1 MVINLQVKCEIIKT
15 GVERPKEPVDLP
27 TIVGAMKQEATAPLG
42 QWSFTI
48 KMRECKILIACG
60 KRGVGKTYETIRMI
74 DEYVLGNLSKGIPP
88 RKALIFDVNDE
99 FSSFEYNGQQRSIKA
114 IAIKDVLKFSV
125 HPKIEVRRIRP
136 FWDDGKKLTINDMA
150 EVLGIILD
158 NFRNGLLL
166 VEDIN
171 KYLSDAMPS
180 DLIGSLATSRHIGLD
195 IVSHFQNIG
204 RAGNPKLLGNLN
216 MIRLHKTN
224 DTVERHKNKFEEKTE
239 ILQISEYIVNKKYF
253 NGNQRFFLFVD
264 VENMKIRG
272 KFSKI
277 DAEDAIHEY
286 ITQRYKRIINPMLEL
301 RDKKGKKIHTEE
313 TALLTKNKELLTTYF
328 VF

>member
-1 MVINLQVKCEIIKT
+1 M
-15 GVERPKEPVDLP
+15 
-27 TIVGAMKQEATAPLG
+27 A
-42 QWSFTI
+42 
-48 KMRECKILIACG
+48 RECRIIIACG
-60 KRGVGKTYETIRMI
+60 KRGVGKTVETIRMI
-74 DEYVLGNLSKGIPP
+74 DEYVSGNLTKGVPP

-99 FSSFEYNGQQRSIKA
+99 FSSFWFFGQQRSIKA
-114 IAIKDVLKFSV
+114 IAIKDIMKFSI

-136 FWDDGKKLTINDMA
+136 FWDDGKKMTINDMA
-150 EVLGIILD
+150 EVLGIVLD
-158 NFRNGLLL
+158 NYRNGLLL

-239 ILQISEYIVNKKYF
+239 ILQIAEYIINRRYF
-253 NGNQRFFLFVD
+253 NGDNRFFVYVD

-272 KFSKI
+272 KFTR
-277 DAEDAIHEY
+277 DEVEDGIHQY
-286 ITQRYKRIINPMLEL
+286 ITERYARIISPMLQI
-301 RDKKGKKIHTEE
+301 RDKKGKKVHTEE
-313 TALLTKNKELLTTYF
+313 SALRQANQDLMKNYF
-328 VF
+328 VIN

>member
-1 MVINLQVKCEIIKT
+1 
-15 GVERPKEPVDLP
+15 
-27 TIVGAMKQEATAPLG
+27 
-42 QWSFTI
+42 
-48 KMRECKILIACG
+48 MRECRIIIACG
-60 KRGVGKTYETIRMI
+60 KRGVGKSVETIRMI
-74 DEYVLGNLSKGIPP
+74 DEYVAGVPSKGIPP

-99 FSSFEYNGQQRSIKA
+99 FSSFWYFGQQRSIKA
-114 IAIKDVLKFSV
+114 LAIKDIMKFSV

-136 FWDDGKKLTINDMA
+136 FWDDGKKLTINDMG

-158 NFRNGLLL
+158 NYRNGLLL

-171 KYLSDAMPS
+171 KYLSDAMPA

-239 ILQISEYIVNKKYF
+239 LLQIAENLVTKKYEE
-253 NGNQRFFLFVD
+253 GDVRYFVYVD
-264 VENMKIRG
+264 TENMKIRG
-272 KFSKI
+272 KISKS
-277 DAEDAIHEY
+277 DAEDAIHQY
-286 ITQRYKRIINPMLEL
+286 ITDRFNRIVSPMLQS
-301 RDKKGKKIHTEE
+301 RDKKGKKIYTEE
-313 TALLTKNKELLTTYF
+313 TALSNANSKLLKTYF
-328 VF
+328 TFKEM

>member
-1 MVINLQVKCEIIKT
+1 M
-15 GVERPKEPVDLP
+15 
-27 TIVGAMKQEATAPLG
+27 
-42 QWSFTI
+42 S
-48 KMRECKILIACG
+48 RECRIIVACG
-60 KRGVGKTYETIRMI
+60 KRGVGKSVETIRQI
-74 DEYVLGNLSKGIPP
+74 DDYITGNPAKGVPP

-99 FSSFEYNGQQRSIKA
+99 FSSFWYFGQTRKIPA
-114 IAIKDVLKFSV
+114 IAIKDIMKFSI

-136 FWDDGKKLTINDMA
+136 FWDDGRKMTINDMG

-158 NFRNGLLL
+158 NYRNGLLL

-195 IVSHFQNIG
+195 IITHFQNIG

-239 ILQISEYIVNKKYF
+239 ILQIAEYIINKRYF
-253 NGNQRFFLFVD
+253 DGDTRYFLYAD
-264 VENMKIRG
+264 IENMKIRG
-272 KFSKI
+272 KFSSNEV
-277 DAEDAIHEY
+277 DDAIHQY
-286 ITQRYKRIINPMLEL
+286 ITERYARIINPMLQL
-301 RDKKGKKIHTEE
+301 RDKKGNKIHTPES
-313 TALLTKNKELLTTYF
+313 ALRSANESLRKTYF
-328 VF
+328 TI

>member
-1 MVINLQVKCEIIKT
+1 
-15 GVERPKEPVDLP
+15 
-27 TIVGAMKQEATAPLG
+27 
-42 QWSFTI
+42 
-48 KMRECKILIACG
+48 MRECRIIIACG
-60 KRGVGKTYETIRMI
+60 KRGVGKTYETVRMI
-74 DEYVLGNLSKGIPP
+74 DEYVAGNPSKRIPP

-99 FSSFEYNGQQRSIKA
+99 FSSFSYNGGQRSIKA

-125 HPKIEVRRIRP
+125 HPKVEVRRIRP

-224 DTVERHKNKFEEKTE
+224 DTIERHKNKFEEKTE
-239 ILQISEYIVNKKYF
+239 ILQIAEYLVNKKYF
-253 NGNQRFFLFVD
+253 AGDTRFFLFVD
-264 VENMKIRG
+264 VENMKVRG
-272 KFSKI
+272 KFSKSE
-277 DAEDAIHEY
+277 AEDAIHEY
-286 ITQRYKRIINPMLEL
+286 ITQRYKRIISPMLQL
-301 RDKKGKKIHTEE
+301 RDKKGIKIYTDESALS
-313 TALLTKNKELLTTYF
+313 TANKNLLSVYF
-328 VF
+328 NF

>member
-1 MVINLQVKCEIIKT
+1 M
-15 GVERPKEPVDLP
+15 G
-27 TIVGAMKQEATAPLG
+27 
-42 QWSFTI
+42 
-48 KMRECKILIACG
+48 RECRIIIACG
-60 KRGVGKTYETIRMI
+60 KRGVGKTIQTIKMI
-74 DEYVLGNLSKGIPP
+74 DEYVAGNPTKGVPP

-99 FSSFEYNGQQRSIKA
+99 FSSFDYLGRQRSIRA
-114 IAIKDVLKFSV
+114 IALKDILKFSV
-125 HPKIEVRRIRP
+125 HPRVEVRRVRP
-136 FWDDGKKLTINDMA
+136 FWDDGKKMTINDMA
-150 EVLGIILD
+150 EALGIILD

-195 IVSHFQNIG
+195 VISHFQNIG

-239 ILQISEYIVNKKYF
+239 ILQISENIVNARYF
-253 NGNQRFFLFVD
+253 GGDIRFFLYVD

-272 KFSKI
+272 KFSKKE
-277 DAEDAIHEY
+277 AEDAIHQY
-286 ITQRYKRIINPMLEL
+286 ITERYKRIINPMLQL
-301 RDKKGKKIHTEE
+301 RDKKGNKIYNDE
-313 TALLTKNKELLTTYF
+313 TALKAANTKMLKQYF
-328 VF
+328 TFE

>member
-1 MVINLQVKCEIIKT
+1 M
-15 GVERPKEPVDLP
+15 G
-27 TIVGAMKQEATAPLG
+27 
-42 QWSFTI
+42 
-48 KMRECKILIACG
+48 RECRIIIACG

-74 DEYVLGNLSKGIPP
+74 DEYVMGNPSKGIPP

-99 FSSFEYNGQQRSIKA
+99 FSGFVYNDVQRSIKA
-114 IAIKDVLKFSV
+114 IAIKDILKFSV
-125 HPKIEVRRIRP
+125 HPKVEVRRIRP

-150 EVLGIILD
+150 EVLGIVLD
-158 NFRNGLLL
+158 NYRNGLLL

-224 DTVERHKNKFEEKTE
+224 DTIERHKNKFEEKTE
-239 ILQISEYIVNKKYF
+239 ILQIAEYIVDKRYF
-253 NGNQRFFLFVD
+253 SGDERFFLFVD
-264 VENMKIRG
+264 IENMKIRG
-272 KFSKI
+272 KFNKLEV
-277 DAEDAIHEY
+277 EDAIHQY
-286 ITQRYKRIINPMLEL
+286 ITHRYKRIIYPMLQL
-301 RDKKGKKIHTEE
+301 RDKKGKKVYTEE
-313 TALLTKNKELLTTYF
+313 SALAQANKHLISVYF
-328 VF
+328 KF

>member
-1 MVINLQVKCEIIKT
+1 M
-15 GVERPKEPVDLP
+15 
-27 TIVGAMKQEATAPLG
+27 A
-42 QWSFTI
+42 
-48 KMRECKILIACG
+48 RECRIIIACG
-60 KRGVGKTYETIRMI
+60 KRGVGKSVETIRMI
-74 DEYVLGNLSKGIPP
+74 DEYVSGNPSKGVPP

-99 FSSFEYNGQQRSIKA
+99 FSSFWYFGQTRSIKA
-114 IAIKDVLKFSV
+114 LAINDIMKFSI
-125 HPKIEVRRIRP
+125 HPKVEVRRIRP
-136 FWDDGKKLTINDMA
+136 FWDDGRKMTINDMA

-158 NFRNGLLL
+158 NYRNGLLL

-195 IVSHFQNIG
+195 IISHFQNIG

-239 ILQISEYIVNKKYF
+239 ILQIAEYIINNRYF
-253 NGNQRFFLFVD
+253 NGDTRYFIYVD

-272 KFSKI
+272 KFTLQ
-277 DAEDAIHEY
+277 EVENGIHQY
-286 ITQRYKRIINPMLEL
+286 ITERYARIINPMLQL
-301 RDKKGKKIHTEE
+301 RDRKGKKIHNEE
-313 TALLTKNKELLTTYF
+313 SALRVANENLKKQYF
-328 VF
+328 TI

>member
-1 MVINLQVKCEIIKT
+1 
-15 GVERPKEPVDLP
+15 
-27 TIVGAMKQEATAPLG
+27 
-42 QWSFTI
+42 
-48 KMRECKILIACG
+48 MRECRILIATG
-60 KRGVGKTYETIRMI
+60 KRGVGKSVETIRMI
-74 DEYVLGNLSKGIPP
+74 DEYVAGNVTKGVPP

-99 FSSFEYNGQQRSIKA
+99 FSSFWYFGQQRSIKA
-114 IAIKDVLKFSV
+114 INIKDIMKFSV

-136 FWDDGKKLTINDMA
+136 FWDDGKKLTINDMG

-158 NFRNGLLL
+158 NYRNGLLL

-171 KYLSDAMPS
+171 KYLSDSMPS

-239 ILQISEYIVNKKYF
+239 VLQIAENLVNKKYF
-253 NGNQRFFLFVD
+253 EGDIRYFVYVD
-264 VENMKIRG
+264 IENMKIRG
-272 KFSKI
+272 KISKTE
-277 DAEDAIHEY
+277 AEDGIHQYVTE
-286 ITQRYKRIINPMLEL
+286 RYSRLINPMLQL
-301 RDKKGKKIHTEE
+301 RDKKGKKTYNEE
-313 TALLTKNKELLTTYF
+313 TALKAANERLMKVYF
-328 VF
+328 NF

>member
-1 MVINLQVKCEIIKT
+1 M
-15 GVERPKEPVDLP
+15 
-27 TIVGAMKQEATAPLG
+27 
-42 QWSFTI
+42 S
-48 KMRECKILIACG
+48 RECRIIISCG
-60 KRGVGKTYETIRMI
+60 KRGVGKSVETIRMI
-74 DEYVLGNLSKGIPP
+74 DEYVQGNPSKGVPP

-99 FSSFEYNGQQRSIKA
+99 FSSFWFFGQQRSIKA
-114 IAIKDVLKFSV
+114 IAIKDIMKFSI
-125 HPKIEVRRIRP
+125 HPKVEVRRIRP
-136 FWDDGKKLTINDMA
+136 FWDDGKKMTINDMA

-158 NFRNGLLL
+158 NYRNGLLL

-195 IVSHFQNIG
+195 IISHFQNIG

-239 ILQISEYIVNKKYF
+239 LLQIAEYIINKRYF
-253 NGNQRFFLFVD
+253 DGDIRFFVYVD

-272 KFSKI
+272 KLTH
-277 DAEDAIHEY
+277 EEVENGIHQY
-286 ITQRYKRIINPMLEL
+286 ITERYARIISPMLQL
-301 RDKKGKKIHTEE
+301 RDRKGKKIHTEE
-313 TALLTKNKELLTTYF
+313 SALRTANENLKKQYF
-328 VF
+328 VI

>member
-1 MVINLQVKCEIIKT
+1 M
-15 GVERPKEPVDLP
+15 
-27 TIVGAMKQEATAPLG
+27 A
-42 QWSFTI
+42 
-48 KMRECKILIACG
+48 RECRIIIACG
-60 KRGVGKTYETIRMI
+60 KRGVGKSVETIRMI
-74 DEYVLGNLSKGIPP
+74 DEYVSGNPSKGVPP

-99 FSSFEYNGQQRSIKA
+99 FSSFWFFGQQRSIKA
-114 IAIKDVLKFSV
+114 LAIKDILKFSI
-125 HPKIEVRRIRP
+125 HPKVEVRRIRP
-136 FWDDGKKLTINDMA
+136 FWDDGRKMTINDMA

-158 NFRNGLLL
+158 NYRNGLLL

-195 IVSHFQNIG
+195 IISHFQNIG

-239 ILQISEYIVNKKYF
+239 LLQIAEYIINKRYF
-253 NGNQRFFLFVD
+253 DGDTRYFVYVD

-272 KFSKI
+272 KFSKQ
-277 DAEDAIHEY
+277 EVENAIHQY
-286 ITQRYKRIINPMLEL
+286 ITERYSRIISPMLQL
-301 RDKKGKKIHTEE
+301 RDRKGKKIHNEE
-313 TALLTKNKELLTTYF
+313 SALREANQNLLKQYF
-328 VF
+328 VI

>member
-1 MVINLQVKCEIIKT
+1 M
-15 GVERPKEPVDLP
+15 G
-27 TIVGAMKQEATAPLG
+27 
-42 QWSFTI
+42 
-48 KMRECKILIACG
+48 RECRIIIACG
-60 KRGVGKTYETIRMI
+60 KRGVGKSVETIRMI
-74 DEYVLGNLSKGIPP
+74 DEYVAGNPSKGVPP

-99 FSSFEYNGQQRSIKA
+99 FSSFWFFGQQRRIKA
-114 IAIKDVLKFSV
+114 LAIKDILKFSI

-136 FWDDGKKLTINDMA
+136 FWDDGKKMTINDMA

-158 NFRNGLLL
+158 NYRNGLLL

-195 IVSHFQNIG
+195 IISHFQNIG

-239 ILQISEYIVNKKYF
+239 VLQIAEYLINHRYF
-253 NGNQRFFLFVD
+253 NGDARYFVYVD
-264 VENMKIRG
+264 VENMKVRG
-272 KFSKI
+272 KFTR
-277 DAEDAIHEY
+277 EEVENAIHQY
-286 ITQRYKRIINPMLEL
+286 ITERYARIITPMLQL
-301 RDKKGKKIHTEE
+301 RDKKGKKIHTDES
-313 TALLTKNKELLTTYF
+313 ALKSANDNLMRTYF
-328 VF
+328 TIK

>member
-1 MVINLQVKCEIIKT
+1 M
-15 GVERPKEPVDLP
+15 G
-27 TIVGAMKQEATAPLG
+27 
-42 QWSFTI
+42 
-48 KMRECKILIACG
+48 RECRIIIACG

-74 DEYVLGNLSKGIPP
+74 DEYVMGNPSKAIPP

-99 FSSFEYNGQQRSIKA
+99 FSSFPYGGYQRSIKA
-114 IAIKDVLKFSV
+114 IAIKDIIKFSV

-224 DTVERHKNKFEEKTE
+224 DTIERHKNKFEEKTE
-239 ILQISEYIVNKKYF
+239 MLQIAENIVNKRYF
-253 NGNQRFFLFVD
+253 GGDERFFLFVD
-264 VENMKIRG
+264 TENMKIRG
-272 KFSKI
+272 KFSYKE
-277 DAEDAIHEY
+277 AEDAIHEY
-286 ITQRYKRIINPMLEL
+286 ITQRYKRIINPIMQS
-301 RDKKGKKIHTEE
+301 RDKKGNKIHTEE
-313 TALLTKNKELLTTYF
+313 SALTSTNKHLISVYF
-328 VF
+328 NF

>member
-1 MVINLQVKCEIIKT
+1 M
-15 GVERPKEPVDLP
+15 G
-27 TIVGAMKQEATAPLG
+27 
-42 QWSFTI
+42 
-48 KMRECKILIACG
+48 RECRIIIACG
-60 KRGVGKTYETIRMI
+60 KRGVGKSVETIRMI
-74 DEYVLGNLSKGIPP
+74 DEYVAGNPSKAVPP

-99 FSSFEYNGQQRSIKA
+99 FSSFWYFGQTRSIKA
-114 IAIKDVLKFSV
+114 IAIKDILKFSI

-136 FWDDGKKLTINDMA
+136 FWDDGKKMTINDMA
-150 EVLGIILD
+150 EVLGIILE
-158 NFRNGLLL
+158 NYRNGLLL

-239 ILQISEYIVNKKYF
+239 VLQIAEYLINNRYF
-253 NGNQRFFLFVD
+253 NGDTRFFVYVD
-264 VENMKIRG
+264 VENMKVRG
-272 KFSKI
+272 KFTK
-277 DAEDAIHEY
+277 EEVENAIHQY
-286 ITQRYKRIINPMLEL
+286 ITERYARIISPMLQL
-301 RDKKGKKIHTEE
+301 RDKKGKRIHTDESALR
-313 TALLTKNKELLTTYF
+313 TANENLMKTYF
-328 VF
+328 NIK

>member
-1 MVINLQVKCEIIKT
+1 
-15 GVERPKEPVDLP
+15 
-27 TIVGAMKQEATAPLG
+27 
-42 QWSFTI
+42 
-48 KMRECKILIACG
+48 MRECRILIATG
-60 KRGVGKTYETIRMI
+60 KRGVGKSVETIRMI
-74 DEYVLGNLSKGIPP
+74 DEYVAGNPTKGVPP

-99 FSSFEYNGQQRSIKA
+99 FSSFWYFGVQRSIKA
-114 IAIKDVLKFSV
+114 IAIKDIMKFSV
-125 HPKIEVRRIRP
+125 HPKVEVRRIRP
-136 FWDDGKKLTINDMA
+136 FWDDGKKLTINDMG

-158 NFRNGLLL
+158 NYRNGLLL

-171 KYLSDAMPS
+171 KYLSDSMPS

-239 ILQISEYIVNKKYF
+239 VLQIAENLVNKKYF
-253 NGNQRFFLFVD
+253 EGDIRYFVYVD

-272 KFSKI
+272 KISKTE
-277 DAEDAIHEY
+277 AEDGIHQYVTE
-286 ITQRYKRIINPMLEL
+286 RYSRLINPMLQL
-301 RDKKGKKIHTEE
+301 RDKKGKKTYNEE
-313 TALLTKNKELLTTYF
+313 TALKAANERLMKVYF
-328 VF
+328 NF